1 MESRSDDVD
10 EVRSLRVGQ
19 TSAHRVRDVRH
30 LQQALRPRRLIG
42 VAAADP
48 AARDPAEL
56 RDRIGVELPPDLLRE
71 SLTHRSY
78 AYEHGGLRPNERLEF
93 LGDAVLGV
101 VITSAL
107 FTRNPDLP
115 EGRLAKMRAA
125 VVSAKALA
133 DVARTI
139 GLGDFILLGKG
150 ENATGGRDKTSILS
164 DCLEA
169 VLGAVYLSF
178 GLEKASDV
186 ILRLMDPMLAATQ
199 GMDAELD
206 WKTSLQE
213 LTAEQGLGAPHYEVS
228 ETGPDHDKR
237 FTARVRLTDGLHGHG
252 TGATKKDAE
261 QSAARTTFAEIRE
274 RG

>member
-1 MESRSDDVD
+1 
-10 EVRSLRVGQ
+10 
-19 TSAHRVRDVRH
+19 
-30 LQQALRPRRLIG
+30 
-42 VAAADP
+42 
-48 AARDPAEL
+48 
-56 RDRIGVELPPDLLRE
+56 
-71 SLTHRSY
+71 
-78 AYEHGGLRPNERLEF
+78 
-93 LGDAVLGV
+93 
-101 VITSAL
+101 
-107 FTRNPDLP
+107 
-115 EGRLAKMRAA
+115 MRAA

-139 GLGDFILLGKG
+139 GLGDFILLGRA

-178 GLEKASDV
+178 GLETASDV

-228 ETGPDHDKR
+228 ETD
-237 FTARVRLTDGLHGHG
+237 
-252 TGATKKDAE
+252 
-261 QSAARTTFAEIRE
+261 RTMTNDSPPECV
-274 RG
+274 